1 MKKLLTRIIK
11 PWTMAVANIAIII
24 AVELSDGGK
33 FFVETGLIHG
43 VAILFIFLAIGV
55 LFLPYQLY
63 DQYAKKFLWGEI
75 LAMLIF
81 ASSHITEFLSYKI
94 FDIHE
99 DAVFANVANFYI
111 ISILVMLVGSEMFFK
126 AYHRGRTK
134 LFLWLYGLSAAIFAF
149 LVVFNVLNDDI
160 ISLEKMGAYLSFYI
174 ISIIGFGFLGMTV
187 AAKFRVVSIVAPF
200 VRYFR
205 ISLFFIIMAT
215 LINVFY
221 VILEETLGVPDYQII
236 NFAHFSFYAA
246 LSGMIVSLSKL
257 SSDLSHLGGMY
268 SAVREYENNH
278 NNTAKP

>member
-134 LFLWLYGLSAAIFAF
+134 LFLWLYGRFTI
-149 LVVFNVLNDDI
+149 
-160 ISLEKMGAYLSFYI
+160 
-174 ISIIGFGFLGMTV
+174 
-187 AAKFRVVSIVAPF
+187 
-200 VRYFR
+200 
-205 ISLFFIIMAT
+205 LF
-215 LINVFY
+215 
-221 VILEETLGVPDYQII
+221 
-236 NFAHFSFYAA
+236 
-246 LSGMIVSLSKL
+246 
-257 SSDLSHLGGMY
+257 
-268 SAVREYENNH
+268 
-278 NNTAKP
+278 